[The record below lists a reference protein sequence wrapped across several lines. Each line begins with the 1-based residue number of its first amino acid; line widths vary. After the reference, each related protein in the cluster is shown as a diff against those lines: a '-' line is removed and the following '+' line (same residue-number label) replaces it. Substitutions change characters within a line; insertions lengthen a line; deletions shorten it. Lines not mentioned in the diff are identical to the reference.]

1 MKLCL
6 VAGTINRY
14 HPADLFP
21 QAEPGE
27 WHVINAD
34 ISPRPIHDSK
44 ARIFVQPEVI
54 VDIADH
60 EAVREAFRHEGM
72 FEYVRLHHVLE
83 HIPRDRSGGGFDLTP
98 DGINVLRNIAW
109 LLADRGVLDV
119 EVPDVLRV
127 VKAWY
132 AEELDD
138 AGLEQW
144 LYGEQLANHEPADS
158 HRAAYTEPVLR
169 RMLEAAGFHVG
180 SREGTGLAL
189 RLIGYRS
196 ERPKDEA

>member
-34 ISPRPIHDSK
+34 ISPRVIHDAK
-44 ARIFVQPEVI
+44 ARIFVQPDVV
-54 VDIADH
+54 VDIADTD
-60 EAVREAFRHEGM
+60 AVRAAFRHEGM

-83 HIPRDRSGGGFDLTP
+83 HIPR
-98 DGINVLRNIAW
+98 VLGALALENIAW

-127 VKAWY
+127 VRAWL
-132 AEELDD
+132 EDDGELDD

-144 LYGEQLANHEPADS
+144 LYGEQLANHEPGDS
-158 HRAAYTEPVLR
+158 HRAAYTESVLR
-169 RMLEAAGFHVG
+169 RMLEEAGFHVG
-180 SREGTGLAL
+180 SREETGLAL

-196 ERPKDEA
+196 ER

>member
-34 ISPRPIHDSK
+34 VSPRPIHDSK
-44 ARIFVQPEVI
+44 ARIFVQPEVV
-54 VDIADH
+54 VDIADPD
-60 EAVREAFRHEGM
+60 AVHQAFQHEGM

-83 HIPRDRSGGGFDLTP
+83 HIPRALGALALG
-98 DGINVLRNIAW
+98 NIAW

-144 LYGEQLANHEPADS
+144 LYGEQLAHHEPADS

-169 RMLEAAGFHVG
+169 RMVEEAGFHVG
-180 SREGTGLAL
+180 SREETGLAL
-189 RLIGYRS
+189 RLIAYRS
-196 ERPKDEA
+196 ERPKDET